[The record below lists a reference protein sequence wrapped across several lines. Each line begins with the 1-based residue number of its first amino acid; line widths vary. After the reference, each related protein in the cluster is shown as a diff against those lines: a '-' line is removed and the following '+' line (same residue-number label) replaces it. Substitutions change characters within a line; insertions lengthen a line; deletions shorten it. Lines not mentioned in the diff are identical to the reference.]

1 MRLRE
6 KRRIASDGA
15 EADGQWVDKRT
26 VASRRDGGRAQSC
39 DQPVVCSC
47 IYTPCI
53 HSMATNV
60 TRHSMA
66 TNRNRVTCP
75 RCGFRCT
82 NQTSLH
88 KHMKGADGC
97 RCRRFSVVFHE
108 MKAKHA
114 IDMIDSEGRCLLSG
128 WDHFGSIWM
137 ISTYGANTRNDVG
150 PNVCVSKMPTLHTS
164 LAFRFCTLQPHFSLK
179 CKMTGM

>member
-1 MRLRE
+1 MRLRK
-6 KRRIASDGA
+6 KRQLASDGA
-15 EADGQWVDKRT
+15 EADGPWVDKRT

-39 DQPVVCSC
+39 AQPVVCSC

-108 MKAKHA
+108 MKAKNK
-114 IDMIDSEGRCLLSG
+114 IDMIDSAGRCLLSG
-128 WDHFGSIWM
+128 WNLDDFNLWCKYTKRHWPE
-137 ISTYGANTRNDVG
+137 R
-150 PNVCVSKMPTLHTS
+150 LS
-164 LAFRFCTLQPHFSLK
+164 LQDADTPYKPSFQVLQPHFTL
-179 CKMTGM
+179 M